1 MAFINLR
8 NQFNLYWRKVVLLG
22 AFGLVISTSTFGQIE
37 SSHNLPNYDEKFMH
51 YGFLLALNTTQ
62 FRVVHS
68 DDFVQS
74 DSVVGLYPKLKT
86 GFTLG
91 FIVNT
96 RISEFVD
103 FRVMPEV
110 AFYERA
116 LAFELSSDGAVEA
129 IFNTAVVE
137 LPLLIKYK
145 SQRRLNHR
153 IYMVGGVKF
162 AFEVGKKK
170 DSVKKAEILTKATDI
185 SLEYGIGWDQYLPL
199 FKFAPEV
206 RVSYGL
212 TNLFVPQDNIY
223 SNSIKKLSTFTV
235 TASFLFE

>member
-1 MAFINLR
+1 MVFIDIR
-8 NQFNLYWRKVVLLG
+8 NQFYIYWRKIVLVGILG
-22 AFGLVISTSTFGQIE
+22 LILSSSYGQIE
-37 SSHNLPNYDEKFMH
+37 SSHNLPNYDDKFMH

-62 FRVVHS
+62 FRIVHS
-68 DDFVQS
+68 DDFIES
-74 DSVVGLYPKLKT
+74 DTVLNLYPKMRS

-96 RISEFVD
+96 RISDFVD

-110 AFYERA
+110 AFYERVMT
-116 LAFELSSDGAVEA
+116 FNINNVDNSVEA
-129 IFNTAVVE
+129 VFNTAVVE
-137 LPLLIKYK
+137 LPLLFKYK
-145 SQRRLNHR
+145 SKRRLNHR
-153 IYMVGGVKF
+153 IYMIGGVKF

-185 SLEYGIGWDQYLPL
+185 SLEYGIGWDRYLPL
-199 FKFAPEV
+199 FKFAPEI

-212 TNLFVPQDNIY
+212 TNLFIPQDNIY

>member
-1 MAFINLR
+1 MAFINIR
-8 NQFNLYWRKVVLLG
+8 NQFHIYWRKIVLIAILG
-22 AFGLVISTSTFGQIE
+22 LIQVPSIAQIE
-37 SSHNLPNYDEKFMH
+37 SSHNLPNYDDKFMH

-68 DDFVQS
+68 DEFITS
-74 DSVVGLYPKLKT
+74 DTVLNVYSKVKS

-96 RISEFVD
+96 RISEFMD

-110 AFYERA
+110 AFYERTIEYN
-116 LAFELSSDGAVEA
+116 LDGVDDNVQA
-129 IFNTAVVE
+129 IFNTAVIE

-145 SQRRLNHR
+145 SHRRLNHR
-153 IYMVGGVKF
+153 IYMIGGLKF

-170 DSVKKAEILTKATDI
+170 DTIKKAELLTKSTDI
-185 SLEYGIGWDQYLPL
+185 SLEYGVGWDRYLPL
-199 FKFAPEV
+199 FKFAPEI

-212 TNLFVPQDNIY
+212 TNLFIPQDNVY

>member
-1 MAFINLR
+1 
-8 NQFNLYWRKVVLLG
+8 
-22 AFGLVISTSTFGQIE
+22 
-37 SSHNLPNYDEKFMH
+37 MH

-62 FRVVHS
+62 FKVVHS
-68 DDFVQS
+68 KEFVNS
-74 DSVVGLYPKLKT
+74 DTILNLYPQMKP

-91 FIVNT
+91 FVVNT

-116 LAFELSSDGAVEA
+116 LIYKIKGIDENVSAV
-129 IFNTAVVE
+129 FNTAVVE

-153 IYMVGGVKF
+153 LYMIGGIKF
-162 AFEVGKKK
+162 AFEVCKKK
-170 DSVKKAEILTKATDI
+170 DSVQKEELLTKATDI
-185 SLEYGIGWDQYLPL
+185 SLEYGIGWDRYLAL
-199 FKFAPEV
+199 FKFAPEI

-212 TNLFVPQDNIY
+212 TNLFIPQDNIY